1 MQDWGDTEIDRII
14 GLIQKQVGDYS
25 GSILIMYMFAR
36 LWEKGTITAV
46 IDLEDD
52 EKVKLLPP
60 ADYAHNKILGCFVD
74 IEESYINVD
83 FAVDKRLEDA

>member
-1 MQDWGDTEIDRII
+1 
-14 GLIQKQVGDYS
+14 
-25 GSILIMYMFAR
+25 MYMFAR

-60 ADYAHNKILGCFVD
+60 AAYAHNKILGCFVD